1 MTMGGV
7 WPPIAF
13 RETTMTQRILVLN
26 GPNLN
31 RLGQREAAIYG
42 SETLDSINAR
52 MTTLA
57 KELDCE
63 VRFEQSNC
71 EGALID
77 FIQDA
82 TDWADA
88 IIINAGAFTHY
99 SYALRDAIADA
110 RIPTIEVH
118 LSNIYAREAF
128 RHISVITPVATGQIC
143 GLGAES
149 YLLAL
154 RAARSL
160 ADRS

>member
-1 MTMGGV
+1 MGGV

-13 RETTMTQRILVLN
+13 DERIMTRRVLVLN

-31 RLGQREAAIYG
+31 RLGQRETAIYG
-42 SETLDSINAR
+42 SETLETINAR
-52 MTTLA
+52 ITALA
-57 KELDCE
+57 KNLDCE
-63 VRFEQSNC
+63 VRFQQSNH

-77 FIQDA
+77 AIQEA
-82 TDWADA
+82 AGWADA
-88 IIINAGAFTHY
+88 LIINAGAFTHY

-128 RHISVITPVATGQIC
+128 RHVSVITPVATGQIC

-154 RAARSL
+154 RAVRVL
-160 ADRS
+160 ADQE